1 MAKAICLRQ
10 HRGQYVH
17 KVIVG
22 IIPPLITAGVMKVR
36 YRLLRHHLLSSALPV
51 SREYSTVDNPIEV
64 PCQVECYLL
73 CREKYLKPTDTV
85 LDVGF
90 GLGYGLQIMA
100 AKVEKLL
107 GVEVDVRAVDRARRI
122 FAGHP
127 RVASILIYD
136 GVRLPLQDKSVDVI
150 TCVEILEHVEAYK
163 NLLLEMARVARRA
176 VFISTPNQRPE
187 NTLPSGRPKNY
198 WHLREWTKAELEAIL
213 IELGLK
219 SEWNFL
225 NGPFQGPFNWTKYM
239 TESTF
244 SLVPVVLPE

>member
-1 MAKAICLRQ
+1 
-10 HRGQYVH
+10 
-17 KVIVG
+17 
-22 IIPPLITAGVMKVR
+22 
-36 YRLLRHHLLSSALPV
+36 
-51 SREYSTVDNPIEV
+51 V